1 MGPLVGRTVSQIKN
15 RYYQNLKGKD
25 LDQIR
30 YTEDDPNE
38 QYEIEGLNSATKSIV
53 SFKEEDMI
61 SQEPTDFR
69 KRDYKTKEKEKI
81 RSDLLIHNF
90 LNDYDHQ
97 KLV

>member
-1 MGPLVGRTVSQIKN
+1 
-15 RYYQNLKGKD
+15 
-25 LDQIR
+25 
-30 YTEDDPNE
+30 
-38 QYEIEGLNSATKSIV
+38 
-53 SFKEEDMI
+53 MI